1 MWHHKLCRKNDAIM
15 VDREFTAD
23 KLCKDHDIKLIRPPF
38 LKEKLQ
44 FSKEE
49 ALLGAEIAKA
59 RVHIERSNQR
69 LKTFKVLNCRM
80 PIGLVK
86 KGEQIFTI
94 ICGIVNLSSPI
105 LKNDKFN

>member
-1 MWHHKLCRKNDAIM
+1 M
-15 VDREFTAD
+15 VDRGFTVD

-38 LKEKLQ
+38 LKEKSQ

-49 ALLGAEIAKA
+49 ALIRAVIAKA
-59 RVHIERSNQR
+59 RVHIEESNQR

-94 ICGIVNLSSPI
+94 VCGIVNLSSPI
-105 LKNDKFN
+105 SNNDKFN